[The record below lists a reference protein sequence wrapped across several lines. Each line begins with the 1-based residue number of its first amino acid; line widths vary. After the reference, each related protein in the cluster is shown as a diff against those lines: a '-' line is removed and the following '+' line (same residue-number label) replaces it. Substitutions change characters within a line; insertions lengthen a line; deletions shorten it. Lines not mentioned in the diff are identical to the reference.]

1 MKKIL
6 LFLLIFSL
14 SEMALARVDI
24 TKPPE
29 DSVDAEN
36 LRIWIPIEKSSSCR
50 VIIDIL
56 DQKGKIVRQLA
67 NRLLG
72 KGYYNYYWDKRDD
85 NGKFVEPGKYKYKAS
100 GRIVNREGEVKV
112 VYKEW
117 ERKCNIGLIDIKKS
131 NQLFV
136 ELKDDSALVSI
147 DVLKFNGELVDKP
160 VIDSV
165 MNKGYHTFVWQPEDH
180 VLTGRYKAKVM
191 VGDYQQTFIVWRIR

>member
-1 MKKIL
+1 MKKL
-6 LFLLIFSL
+6 LLLLILSL
-14 SEMALARVDI
+14 SAIAFARVDI

-50 VIIDIL
+50 VMIDIF
-56 DQKGKIVRQLA
+56 DQKGKIIRQLV
-67 NRLLG
+67 NSLLG

-85 NGKFVEPGKYKYKAS
+85 DGEFVEPGKYKYKAS
-100 GRIVNREGEVKV
+100 GKNVNRKGEVKV

-117 ERKCNIGLIDIKKS
+117 ERKCRIGLIDIKKS

-136 ELKDDSALVSI
+136 ELKDDSAIVSI
-147 DVLKFNGELVDKP
+147 DIYKFNGGLVDKP

-165 MNKGYHTFVWQPEDH
+165 MNKGYHTFVWQPEEH